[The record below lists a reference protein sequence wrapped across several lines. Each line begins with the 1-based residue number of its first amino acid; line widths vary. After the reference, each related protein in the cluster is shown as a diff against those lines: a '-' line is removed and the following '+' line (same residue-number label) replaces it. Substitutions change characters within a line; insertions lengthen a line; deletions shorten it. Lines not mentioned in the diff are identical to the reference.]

1 MNSFGFARMYV
12 LVGVAV
18 CLGPATATGGDLT
31 WEGGIT
37 SVYQHADDDRVDDEW
52 TASAD
57 LFITVPQGSG
67 EWLIY
72 VEASTSPDAGGI
84 SALYPTANAD
94 AGSVIDRDG
103 DGGVQISELNYT
115 FKLSDGRML
124 MLGLIDPSAWLDR
137 SRIANDENQHFL
149 NGSFV
154 NNATIEWPDYTL
166 GGVFRW
172 LGSETRPEIA
182 LVVASSDGLADLPER
197 SYQELLDLT
206 ADERGLFIGAGASWL
221 GEHTSA
227 RLGTWLR
234 TDDHLVG
241 GRPSDTEMNYGAY
254 AVLGWHAGVHAVS
267 ARAGM
272 ANDRVSVATRFVALA
287 YERQTPWGL
296 LGAGVARTSLSDN
309 LSSGDLADATDVEVF
324 YRIPIAGDAAHITP
338 SIQYLEYPDLRVSDG
353 TADASAVVAGV
364 RVRWNF

>member
-1 MNSFGFARMYV
+1 MKPFGI
-12 LVGVAV
+12 VGTCVFVAV
-18 CLGPATATGGDLT
+18 GTCQSPRAAMSRDIT

-37 SVYQHADDDRVDDEW
+37 AVYQHADDDRMDDEL

-57 LFITVPQGSG
+57 LFITVPHGSG

-72 VEASTSPDAGGI
+72 LEASTSPDAGGI
-84 SALYPTANAD
+84 SAFYPTANAD

-103 DGGVQISELNYT
+103 DGGVQLSELNYT
-115 FKLSDGRML
+115 FKLPDDRTL

-172 LGSETRPEIA
+172 LGSPTRPEIA

-206 ADERGLFIGAGASWL
+206 ADERGVFIGAGASWL
-221 GEHTSA
+221 REHTSA
-227 RLGTWLR
+227 RLGAWLR
-234 TDDHLVG
+234 TDDHMVG
-241 GRPSDTEMNYGAY
+241 GRPSETEMNYGAY
-254 AVLGWHAGVHAVS
+254 AVLGWQAGGHAVS
-267 ARAGM
+267 ARAGL

-309 LSSGDLADATDVEVF
+309 LSAGDLADATDVEIF
-324 YRIPIAGDAAHITP
+324 YRIPIAGGAAHITP
-338 SIQYLEYPDLRVSDG
+338 SIQYLDYPDLRGSDG